1 MRSRQATSKQVSPV
15 SPPPNPLP
23 KSDAKGKT
31 HKEKGQQRSPKK
43 RKITPESKMGSGAAK
58 RKKTPGQVEEVNS
71 SPSFHSSQ
79 TQGVESVLP
88 SFSRR
93 SPGGPLGP
101 LSGYS
106 EFICVHLF
114 LDSRQHI

>member
-15 SPPPNPLP
+15 SPPPSPLP
-23 KSDAKGKT
+23 KSNAKGKK
-31 HKEKGQQRSPKK
+31 HKEKGQQHSLKK
-43 RKITPESKMGSGAAK
+43 IKITPESKMGSGTAK
-58 RKKTPGQVEEVNS
+58 RKKTAERVEEVK

-106 EFICVHLF
+106 EFICCVHLF
-114 LDSRQHI
+114 LDSR

>member
-1 MRSRQATSKQVSPV
+1 MRSRRATSYQVSPV

-58 RKKTPGQVEEVNS
+58 RKKTAEQVEEMNS

-79 TQGVESVLP
+79 TQGVEFVLP

-106 EFICVHLF
+106 EFVCCVNLF
-114 LDSRQHI
+114 LDSR

>member
-1 MRSRQATSKQVSPV
+1 
-15 SPPPNPLP
+15 
-23 KSDAKGKT
+23 
-31 HKEKGQQRSPKK
+31 
-43 RKITPESKMGSGAAK
+43 MGSGTVK
-58 RKKTPGQVEEVNS
+58 RKKTAERVEEVK

-106 EFICVHLF
+106 EFICCVHLF
-114 LDSRQHI
+114 LDSR

>member
-23 KSDAKGKT
+23 KSNAKGKN
-31 HKEKGQQRSPKK
+31 HKEKGQQHSLKK
-43 RKITPESKMGSGAAK
+43 IKITPESKMGSGTAK
-58 RKKTPGQVEEVNS
+58 RKKTAEQVEEVK

-106 EFICVHLF
+106 EFICCVHLF
-114 LDSRQHI
+114 LDSR